1 MATNY
6 YHNQLELL
14 KDKTTLNVQFT
25 DYAGNKTKSMGVNG
39 ESIDTLINFLKG
51 EKTRINKQILLNEK
65 ELMTEVLFKRDGS
78 EIFAVMPYDIC
89 DRQGN
94 MTTYAHVGQHSSCR
108 PDYVKRC
115 KNANKSEYAELKK
128 ELESI
133 GYKLNV
139 IKKISREKYIEKCI
153 KAYPNILFNILNM

>member
-25 DYAGNKTKSMGVNG
+25 DYLGNKTKSIV
-39 ESIDTLINFLKG
+39 
-51 EKTRINKQILLNEK
+51 EK

-94 MTTYAHVGQHSSCR
+94 MTMYAHIGQHSSCS

-128 ELESI
+128 ELETI

-139 IKKISREKYIEKCI
+139 IKKISREKYIEKYI
-153 KAYPNILFNILNM
+153 KTHSNILFNKLKEKTF

>member
-14 KDKTTLNVQFT
+14 KDKTILNVQFT
-25 DYAGNKTKSMGVNG
+25 DYLGNKTKS
-39 ESIDTLINFLKG
+39 ID
-51 EKTRINKQILLNEK
+51 EK

-94 MTTYAHVGQHSSCR
+94 MTMYAHIGQHSNCS
-108 PDYVKRC
+108 PDYVKKC

-128 ELESI
+128 ELETI

-139 IKKISREKYIEKCI
+139 IKKISREKYIEKYI
-153 KAYPNILFNILNM
+153 KTYSNILFNKLKEKTF